1 MLFDVIFLHILS
13 LKIEIHILI
22 SWFYYFFIET
32 PQNVPVLSGR
42 KAIVPLP
49 RKTSGTIDV
58 IGGTARDSRRP
69 EGEPIQ
75 VAG

>member
-1 MLFDVIFLHILS
+1 MSKSLFVILF
-13 LKIEIHILI
+13 KQ
-22 SWFYYFFIET
+22 ET

-42 KAIVPLP
+42 KAIVTIP